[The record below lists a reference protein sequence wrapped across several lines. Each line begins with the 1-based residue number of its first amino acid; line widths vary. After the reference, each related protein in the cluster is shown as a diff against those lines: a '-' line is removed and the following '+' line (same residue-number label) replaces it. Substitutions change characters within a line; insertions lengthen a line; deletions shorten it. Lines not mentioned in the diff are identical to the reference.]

1 MILRG
6 TSRNQR
12 MKLLAILLL
21 ISSACFAA
29 SVTGP
34 APDTERLFRVKCAS
48 CHGVDGSGGVGAN
61 LKGKLAHRTT
71 ASIEG
76 VIKNGIP
83 GTAMPASPTLPE
95 PALKKLALYVEYL
108 NKKK

>member
-1 MILRG
+1 
-6 TSRNQR
+6 
-12 MKLLAILLL
+12 MKFLAISLLL
-21 ISSACFAA
+21 STACFAA
-29 SVTGP
+29 SPTSPG
-34 APDTERLFRVKCAS
+34 PDTERLFRVKCAS

-71 ASIEG
+71 PAIEA

-83 GTAMPASPTLPE
+83 GTAMPGSPTLPE